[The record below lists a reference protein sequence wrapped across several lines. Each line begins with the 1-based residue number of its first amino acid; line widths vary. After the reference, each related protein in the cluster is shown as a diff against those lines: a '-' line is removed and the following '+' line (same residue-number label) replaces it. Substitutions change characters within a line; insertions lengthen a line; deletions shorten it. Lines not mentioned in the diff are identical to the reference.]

1 MSITALTGACFD
13 GKEALANF
21 KFFSVQ
27 FLGLGFPHKIS
38 LFENLKRHKT
48 DMCWHFSHVVS
59 CMLTEMT

>member
-1 MSITALTGACFD
+1 MSITALKGACFD

-38 LFENLKRHKT
+38 CLKTLKGIKLTCAGIFLILFHA
-48 DMCWHFSHVVS
+48 C
-59 CMLTEMT
+59 